1 MRVRSHLSTLV
12 FLELLESYCSS
23 RITNCATILP
33 IWLHF
38 HVPLMFVFDD
48 GILFF
53 EISAPLAS
61 MISDSLALI
70 ETLSLSYSLC
80 LAPPLHCYPTLKL
93 SMAI

>member
-1 MRVRSHLSTLV
+1 MRVRSHFSTLV

-38 HVPLMFVFDD
+38 HMSLMLVFDD

-61 MISDSLALI
+61 MISDSLG
-70 ETLSLSYSLC
+70 SYSLC
-80 LAPPLHCYPTLKL
+80 LAPPLHYYSTLKL